1 MNNAVKSLHLP
12 RLLLLAASTAL
23 LAGCA
28 SSTIRSTGTPQL
40 AMGVTWLVAPL
51 SNNTATPYAGERA
64 MHLAAA
70 LLAHHLKAG
79 EVLTMPEQPS
89 PSGLPIDSGSISP
102 ERVHAYAAQH
112 GAQYVVTG
120 SVDEWH
126 YKTGLDGQPA
136 VGFTLSVT
144 DEKTGRIVWTGAAS
158 ASGGS
163 REGVA
168 VLAQETL
175 NGMVER
181 ISGN

>member
-1 MNNAVKSLHLP
+1 MNTAVKLP
-12 RLLLLAASTAL
+12 RLTRLLLLAAGTAL

-28 SSTIRSTGTPQL
+28 SSTIRTTPAPQL
-40 AMGVTWLVAPL
+40 AADATWVVAPL
-51 SNNTATPYAGERA
+51 ANNTATPYAGERA
-64 MHLAAA
+64 MRITAA
-70 LLAHHLKAG
+70 LLAHHFQG
-79 EVLTMPEQPS
+79 STVLAMPEQPN
-89 PSGLPIDSGSISP
+89 PSGLPIDSGSVSP
-102 ERVHAYAAQH
+102 ERVHAFAAQH
-112 GAQYVVTG
+112 QAQYVVSG

-144 DEKTGRIVWTGAAS
+144 DEKTGRVVWTGAAS

-175 NGMVER
+175 NGMVGR
-181 ISGN
+181 IAHH